1 MLKLKKIA
9 VTGTLSSG
17 KTTVCNYLKELG
29 AFVVSADEI
38 VHQLLS
44 PQSSTGQKIIELL
57 GNRVV
62 QQNSFNRKKIGKI
75 VFNNDR
81 NLKSLEEIIF
91 PEVEKEI
98 AELYKQACDRG
109 GYTSFVAEVPLL
121 YEAKMEKQFDA
132 IIAVIAD
139 EAVCLNRY
147 LASGGTK
154 DQFTKRMQKQL
165 SSQKKL
171 EMAPFHLINHG
182 DLEQLKRETAVL
194 YQQLI

>member
-29 AFVVSADEI
+29 ACVVSADEL

-44 PQSSTGQKIIELL
+44 PQSLTGQKVLQLL
-57 GNRVV
+57 GNSVI

-81 NLKSLEEIIF
+81 TLKGLEEILF
-91 PEVEKEI
+91 PEVAAQIEQR
-98 AELYKQACDRG
+98 YKQACEEG
-109 GYTSFVAEVPLL
+109 GYSSFVAEVPLL
-121 YEAKMEKQFDA
+121 YEAKMESLFDT
-132 IIAVIAD
+132 VIVVHTD
-139 EAVCLNRY
+139 EAVSLGRY
-147 LASGGTK
+147 IASGGTK
-154 DQFTKRMQKQL
+154 EQFKKRMSKQL
-165 SSQKKL
+165 PSQKKL
-171 EMAPFHLINHG
+171 EMAPYHLINHG
-182 DLEQLKRETAVL
+182 DLDQLKRETAVL